1 MSNFLEQLGFK
12 KKTHVGISISSNN
25 FIELVCLDK
34 QTGAIINYASGNVK
48 YNTAI
53 REIIDYDEFEE
64 VVVGLFEEAGLSP
77 QECSVSITLPN
88 VHFGITPIEESSES
102 SYLLDNLQTEI
113 EDLYIFKR
121 NEPIIAYTINNNSRN
136 KREKNIIYGAIQQKV
151 IVKILDIFENLQC
164 DVIKIESSYNSLL
177 NAVQCCDRFSSL
189 FEPHQNTLLVLVT
202 ANSCCTFY
210 IEDSTLFDYFE
221 EPIAVKSF
229 STEEVYSTISKVVEN
244 SMTRNNP
251 DNLLI
256 ISETDEINAEVLA
269 RSFDFQGNVDCLN
282 KSISYNEQFIDTSL
296 LDIDVDSDMVSYIT
310 IESVGVALSSLGN
323 CFLDIN
329 FLPEEKKKNNIVEVC
344 GYEIDFNRL
353 VVLVLRVSV
362 LSGLIVGMCGKFI
375 FSAQANGLKNKNTS
389 NNQQIEVFKRQTQ
402 EIEAD
407 VTKDLFPI
415 LKKIEDSNLETV
427 NVFTALSQ
435 VIPENIYIKKFVKN
449 PNGGIGILGEANNGD
464 SVNDF
469 VKGLRATNEDLILQ
483 KLAVKTSEDFLS
495 ENNTPRAYVFEIK
508 TKSQDVYLDA
518 VEESLS
524 GFSNNQDYEENNDGS
539 NSANNI
545 NRGDRG
551 ALTPPP
557 PVI

>member
-12 KKTHVGISISSNN
+12 KKTHVGISVSSNN

-64 VVVGLFEEAGLSP
+64 VVVGLFEEAGLAP
-77 QECSVSITLPN
+77 QECSVSITLPS
-88 VHFGITPIEESSES
+88 VHFGITPVEESSES
-102 SYLLDNLQTEI
+102 SYVLDNLQTEI

-136 KREKNIIYGAIQQKV
+136 RRERNIIYGAIQQKV
-151 IVKILDIFENLQC
+151 VVKILDIFENLQC

-177 NAVQCCDRFSSL
+177 NAVQHCDRFSSL

-202 ANSCCTFY
+202 ANSCSTFY
-210 IEDSTLFDYFE
+210 IEDATLFDYFE

-323 CFLDIN
+323 YFIDIN
-329 FLPEEKKKNNIVEVC
+329 FLPEEKKKTNIVEVY
-344 GYEIDFNRL
+344 GYEVDFNRL
-353 VVLVLRVSV
+353 AVLVLRVSV

-375 FSAQANGLKNKNTS
+375 FSTQTNGLRNKNTT

-469 VKGLRATNEDLILQ
+469 VKGLRETNEDLILQ

-495 ENNTPRAYVFEIK
+495 ETNTPRAYVFEIK

-518 VEESLS
+518 VEENLS
-524 GFSNNQDYEENNDGS
+524 SFSNNQDYENNDGTNSS
-539 NSANNI
+539 NDI

>member
-12 KKTHVGISISSNN
+12 KKTHVGISVSSNN

-64 VVVGLFEEAGLSP
+64 VVVDLFEEAGLSP

-164 DVIKIESSYNSLL
+164 DVVKIESSYNSLL
-177 NAVQCCDRFSSL
+177 NAVQHCDRFSSL

-210 IEDSTLFDYFE
+210 IENATMIDYFE

-229 STEEVYSTISKVVEN
+229 STEEVYSSISKVVEN

-269 RSFDFQGNVDCLN
+269 RSFDFQGNIDCLN

-310 IESVGVALSSLGN
+310 IESVGAALSSLGN
-323 CFLDIN
+323 CFFDIN

-353 VVLVLRVSV
+353 VVLVLRVAI

-375 FSAQANGLKNKNTS
+375 FSTQANGLKNKNTS

-449 PNGGIGILGEANNGD
+449 PNGGIGILGEANNSD

-469 VKGLRATNEDLILQ
+469 VKGLRETNEDLILQ

-495 ENNTPRAYVFEIK
+495 ETNTPRAYVFEIK

-518 VEESLS
+518 VEENLS
-524 GFSNNQDYEENNDGS
+524 GFSNNQDYENNDGA
-539 NSANNI
+539 NSANEI
-545 NRGDRG
+545 TRGDRG